1 MTDIWYARYVG
12 DYQRKTSHLS
22 ILEHGAYNLLLDHYY
37 ATGRPLPANA
47 SVLHRICRA
56 FASDEQAAVKSVID
70 QFFYLENGCYYNKK
84 AEQELAKR
92 CNLSEKRRQAA
103 KKRHHPDDANAGA
116 NAKQM
121 DVQLD
126 TQPQPQPQSIS
137 YPTDMAGKPPL
148 GNDDLKSRI
157 WGPALDWLANQS
169 GKPPDRM
176 RAMLGKWCKTHG
188 EGTVL
193 EALTQAAKQSPLDP
207 VPYIEKALRNAKQSR
222 STITEQGAAALEAL
236 ADVTGYDRMEGL
248 RAGAEGSD
256 TGPIIDMD
264 GGFTTSDTARH

>member
-56 FASDEQAAVKSVID
+56 FASDEQAAVQSVID
-70 QFFYLENGCYYNKK
+70 QFFYLENGFYYNKK

-103 KKRHHPDDANAGA
+103 QKRHHPDDAIAGA

-126 TQPQPQPQSIS
+126 TQPQPQPHIEDIYIGENEKPGGKQRENEFEQFWSAYPRKVAKGAARRAFKGCCPKKVGLDALIDAAKRYAEKRKGQDVS
-137 YPTDMAGKPPL
+137 FTKHPATWLNSEGWLDEDLQPKSVEAPTDPERNLWLA
-148 GNDDLKSRI
+148 RI
-157 WGPALDWLANQS
+157 NGFRERNFWNPMTWGP
-169 GKPPDRM
+169 PPDEPGFR
-176 RAMLGKWCKTHG
+176 GPKD
-188 EGTVL
+188 
-193 EALTQAAKQSPLDP
+193 LT
-207 VPYIEKALRNAKQSR
+207 I
-222 STITEQGAAALEAL
+222 
-236 ADVTGYDRMEGL
+236 
-248 RAGAEGSD
+248 
-256 TGPIIDMD
+256 
-264 GGFTTSDTARH
+264 